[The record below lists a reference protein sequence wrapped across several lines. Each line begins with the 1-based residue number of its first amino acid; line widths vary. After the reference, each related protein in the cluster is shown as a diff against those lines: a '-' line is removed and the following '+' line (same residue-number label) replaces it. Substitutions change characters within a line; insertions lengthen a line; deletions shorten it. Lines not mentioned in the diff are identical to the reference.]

1 MSQYIELLNRMK
13 QEESHNLKI
22 SNDIME
28 LINNINNGIYTD
40 NNLIENKI
48 INLNEI
54 IKNDEYNQII
64 EEIKKIINDD
74 NKIKHIKNLDYD
86 EILHYCLLLQNNEY
100 DNAEEFL
107 SEVL

>member
-22 SNDIME
+22 SNDIIE
-28 LINNINNGIYTD
+28 LINNINNRIYTD
-40 NNLIENKI
+40 INLIENKI
-48 INLNEI
+48 LNLNEI

-74 NKIKHIKNLDYD
+74 NKINHIKNLEYD
-86 EILHYCLLLQNNEY
+86 EILHYCLLLQNNEH
-100 DNAEEFL
+100 DNAEKFL
-107 SEVL
+107 TEVL

>member
-1 MSQYIELLNRMK
+1 MSQYIELLNIMK

-22 SNDIME
+22 SNNIME
-28 LINNINNGIYTD
+28 LINNINNRIYTD

-48 INLNEI
+48 KNLNEI

-74 NKIKHIKNLDYD
+74 NKIKHIKYLDYD
-86 EILHYCLLLQNNEY
+86 EILHYYLLLQNNEY